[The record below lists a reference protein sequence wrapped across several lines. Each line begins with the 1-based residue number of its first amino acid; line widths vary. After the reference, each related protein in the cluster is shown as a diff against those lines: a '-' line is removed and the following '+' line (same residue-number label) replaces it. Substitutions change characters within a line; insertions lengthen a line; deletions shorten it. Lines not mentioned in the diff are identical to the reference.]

1 MGRRGRRR
9 ATVAYTAL
17 VAAGFAIHCADVYD
31 ALDILLAV
39 ERDTPGGLQRERRK
53 VARGYLR
60 RGVVRATIKALF
72 LLTGINALVD
82 PPPYPAR
89 TLDAIGIVGA
99 VALLDLQ
106 SFFEFRDRRR
116 DLRAYVR
123 ARRTGGT

>member
-9 ATVAYTAL
+9 ATIAYTAL
-17 VAAGFAIHCADVYD
+17 VAAGFAIHCADVHD

-39 ERDTPGGLQRERRK
+39 ERGETGPRRRERRAA
-53 VARGYLR
+53 ARGYLR
-60 RGVVRATIKALF
+60 RGLIRTTVKGLF
-72 LLTGINALVD
+72 LLSGVHALLE

-89 TLDAIGIVGA
+89 TLDAIGMVGA

-106 SFFEFRDRRR
+106 SYFEFRDRRR

-123 ARRTGGT
+123 ARRAAT

>member
-39 ERDTPGGLQRERRK
+39 ERDAPGGLQRERRK
-53 VARGYLR
+53 AARGYLR

-72 LLTGINALVD
+72 LLSGINALVD

-106 SFFEFRDRRR
+106 SFLEFRDRRR

-123 ARRTGGT
+123 ARRAAP

>member
-17 VAAGFAIHCADVYD
+17 VAAGFAVHCLDIYD

-39 ERDTPGGLQRERRK
+39 ERDQPGGLQRERRK
-53 VARGYLR
+53 AARGYLR

-72 LLTGINALVD
+72 LLSGINALVD

-89 TLDAIGIVGA
+89 TLDAVGIVGA

-106 SFFEFRDRRR
+106 SFLEFRDRRR
-116 DLRAYVR
+116 DLQAYVR
-123 ARRTGGT
+123 ARRTST